1 MSGRNAFTIAK
12 TATGREIEMRLNR
25 CPQILAVGASGSGK
39 TACVQRMLLEVAKL
53 NTHSEAPTAIIICD
67 PKQVGYM
74 DWGRCAYVYD
84 SPRDFLRVGNALVN
98 ESERRYFELKRQG
111 SSVFT
116 PSAKHPPIFVVVDE
130 CPDFFNST
138 ELIKA
143 QRTELQE
150 CFVKLSNKARGCGF
164 SVCYASQ
171 SPLVEALPGAIRNN
185 CGNRMVF
192 KLNSPEMAKAA
203 TSDRVEEANPVLL
216 TMPGEGFFLTD
227 ATGGYY
233 ERGRVLM
240 VSDEERERVLA
251 QTCDRPYL
259 FALDFDNPEYRG

>member
-1 MSGRNAFTIAK
+1 MNGRTFTVAK
-12 TATGREIEMRLNR
+12 TATGRDIEIRLDR

-39 TACVQRMLLEVAKL
+39 TACVKRMLLEVAKL
-53 NTHSEAPTAIIICD
+53 NFYHELPIAVIICD

-74 DWGRCAYVYD
+74 EWSRCAYVFD
-84 SPRDFLRVGNALVN
+84 NPKDFLRVGEALVN
-98 ESERRYFELKRQG
+98 ESERRYLELKQSG
-111 SSVFT
+111 KSIFT
-116 PSAKHPPIFVVVDE
+116 PSVKHPSIFLVVDE

-143 QRTELQE
+143 QRIALQE

-171 SPLVEALPGAIRNN
+171 SPLVEAIPGAIRNN

-203 TSDRVEEANPVLL
+203 TSDRAEEANPVLL

-240 VSDEERERVLA
+240 VSDEEREKVLSR
-251 QTCDRPYL
+251 TCDRPYL